1 MVARINTS
9 KSISKALNYNEQKM
23 KEGKAEI
30 LSASGF
36 IKDVDKLSFYDKLNH
51 FERLISLNDRT
62 VTNTLHVS
70 LNFDPSEQLSN
81 EKLTAIAD
89 RYMEQIGFAGQP
101 YLVYRHHDAGHP
113 HIHIVSTNI
122 QSDGKRISMHNM
134 GQNQSE
140 KARKKI
146 ETEFGLVKAESKS
159 SQDLFKLVPV
169 NAAKVIYGKSVTKRA
184 IANVLMNV
192 LEKYKYA
199 SLPELNAVLKLYN
212 VAAEAG
218 QPGSQMEKFRG
229 LTYRVLDAAGEKVG
243 APIKASAFYM
253 KPTLAYLE
261 KKFIENE
268 VQKAPHKKRLQASL
282 NWVLTNPPSTL
293 NGFIKGMEKEGISI
307 VLRKGKEDVIY
318 GITYVD
324 HKSRTVFN
332 GSDLGKQYS
341 AKAIVEQCGGQVAEF
356 PVRTVI
362 KAKKDKKIATSK
374 EKKEAIST
382 GIHESGAAK
391 LPAII
396 PDATKTVDY
405 VPYELKKRKR
415 KKRKRISL

>member
-9 KSISKALNYNEQKM
+9 KSIAKALNYNEQKL

-30 LSASGF
+30 LTASGF
-36 IKDVDKLSFYDKLNH
+36 IKDADKLSFYDKLNH

-89 RYMEQIGFAGQP
+89 RYMEKIGFKDQP

-134 GQNQSE
+134 GRNQSE
-140 KARKKI
+140 KARKEI
-146 ETEFGLVKAESKS
+146 ETAFGLVKAESKKL
-159 SQDLFKLVPV
+159 QDVLKLVPV
-169 NAAKVIYGKSVTKRA
+169 NAQKVVYGKSVTKRA

-192 LEKYKYA
+192 LEKYNYT
-199 SLPELNAVLKLYN
+199 SLPELNAVLKQYN
-212 VAAEAG
+212 VTAEAG
-218 QPGSQMEKFRG
+218 QPGSRMEKLNG
-229 LTYRVLDAAGEKVG
+229 LAYRVLDEDGNKVG

-253 KPTLAYLE
+253 KPTLKYLE
-261 KKFIENE
+261 EKFVKNQAQRAPYKK
-268 VQKAPHKKRLQASL
+268 KLQASL
-282 NWVLTNPPSTL
+282 NWVLNKPPASL
-293 NGFIKGMEKEGISI
+293 DKFIKAVEKENISV
-307 VLRKGKEDVIY
+307 VLRTGKEGVIY

-324 HKSRTVFN
+324 HKYKAVFN

-341 AKAIVEQCGGQVAEF
+341 AKAILELCGRQQTAS
-356 PVRTVI
+356 PA
-362 KAKKDKKIATSK
+362 KALTKAAK
-374 EKKEAIST
+374 EKEITAQESKKEAAHTSQT
-382 GIHESGAAK
+382 GNAAGK
-391 LPAII
+391 LPDII
-396 PDATKTVDY
+396 PAASATVDY
-405 VPYELKKRKR
+405 VPYDLKKRKR